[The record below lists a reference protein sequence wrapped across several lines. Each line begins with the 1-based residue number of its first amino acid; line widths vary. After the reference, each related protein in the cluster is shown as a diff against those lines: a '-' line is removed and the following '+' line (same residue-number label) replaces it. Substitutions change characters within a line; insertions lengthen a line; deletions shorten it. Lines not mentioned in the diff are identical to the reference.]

1 MKSYRLQD
9 GCWNC
14 EFSQIDTWEDLVCN
28 HSNDMPQMPNTLQIG
43 LSSRWDM
50 VRAYT
55 DWAEQNLRDTY
66 GICDHHKIKEC
77 ARKLKGVRN
86 GY

>member
-1 MKSYRLQD
+1 
-9 GCWNC
+9 
-14 EFSQIDTWEDLVCN
+14 
-28 HSNDMPQMPNTLQIG
+28 MPQMPNMLQIG
-43 LSSRWDM
+43 LPSRHDM
-50 VRAYT
+50 VQAYT

-77 ARKLKGVRN
+77 ARKLKGVCN